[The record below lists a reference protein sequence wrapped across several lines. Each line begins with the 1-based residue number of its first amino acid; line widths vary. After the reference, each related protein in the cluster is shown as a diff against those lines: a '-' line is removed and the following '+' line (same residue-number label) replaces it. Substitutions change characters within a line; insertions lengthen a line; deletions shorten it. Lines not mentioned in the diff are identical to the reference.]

1 MGITMN
7 KIYAVYGASGFGQE
21 VSYWLKRKLAES
33 GDSSN
38 FYYIDDQKGGD
49 VLDGNEVITFDQFES
64 MPGAEKFCA
73 IAIASSSAREQIY
86 QKLKKTNIQLISVMG
101 EYSFVRG
108 AVLGE
113 GSFISAFV
121 DITSNIKI
129 GLCFHANTYSYV
141 GHDCIIGDFVT
152 FAPKVSC
159 NGNVHIHDHVYI
171 GTGAILKQGTPEKP
185 LVIGKGAVIGM
196 GAVVTKDVPP
206 GVTVIGNPAKPF
218 EKK

>member
-1 MGITMN
+1 MN

-33 GDSSN
+33 GDSSE
-38 FYYIDDQKGGD
+38 FFYIDDQKGGD

-73 IAIASSSAREQIY
+73 IAIA
-86 QKLKKTNIQLISVMG
+86 
-101 EYSFVRG
+101 

-206 GVTVIGNPAKPF
+206 GVTVIGNPAKPL